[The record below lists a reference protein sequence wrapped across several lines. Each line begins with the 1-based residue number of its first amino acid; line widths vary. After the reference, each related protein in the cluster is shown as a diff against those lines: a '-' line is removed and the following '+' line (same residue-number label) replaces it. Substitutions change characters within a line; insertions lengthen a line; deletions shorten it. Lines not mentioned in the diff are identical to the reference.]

1 MKYRLMVGAL
11 LPILLAS
18 MVAATWHLF
27 WARPDRTDRYLIE
40 PLESRYQR
48 AFISPDGFTGLIAL
62 SGDDRRFAE
71 AGRLARLYPR
81 LKVLLSERTDLVGAL
96 AKLGGG
102 IDPSRVILE
111 TKSTNTYENAI
122 YCASLVRPTSQERWL
137 LVTGALHMPR
147 AVASFQK
154 AGFQVEPWPVYGTT
168 SEASMVSSAIHEW
181 IGLIAYRLLGRTKQ
195 LFPM

>member
-1 MKYRLMVGAL
+1 MLM
-11 LPILLAS
+11 AS
-18 MVAATWHLF
+18 MAAATWHF
-27 WARPDRTDRYLIE
+27 VWSRPDRADRYLIE

-48 AFISPDGFTGLIAL
+48 ASIFTLEGFTGVIAL
-62 SGDDRRFAE
+62 SGDEMRFAE
-71 AGRLARLYPR
+71 AGRVARLYPK
-81 LKVLLSERTDLVGAL
+81 LKVLLSEQTDVEGAL
-96 AKLGGG
+96 AKRGGG

-122 YCASLVRPTSQERWL
+122 YCAAIVRPRPQERWL

-154 AGFQVEPWPVYGTT
+154 AGFHIEPWPVYGAT
-168 SEASMVSSAIHEW
+168 SQASMVSSAIHEW
-181 IGLIAYRLLGRTKQ
+181 VGPIAYRLLGRTRQ

>member
-1 MKYRLMVGAL
+1 
-11 LPILLAS
+11 

-111 TKSTNTYENAI
+111 TKSTNTYEDAI
-122 YCASLVRPTSQERWL
+122 YCASLVRPTSHERWL

>member
-11 LPILLAS
+11 LPILLTS

-122 YCASLVRPTSQERWL
+122 YCASLVRPTSH
-137 LVTGALHMPR
+137 GALAARNRRPSH
-147 AVASFQK
+147 ASR
-154 AGFQVEPWPVYGTT
+154 GR
-168 SEASMVSSAIHEW
+168 
-181 IGLIAYRLLGRTKQ
+181 LI
-195 LFPM
+195 

>member
-27 WARPDRTDRYLIE
+27 WVRPDRTDRYLIE

-122 YCASLVRPTSQERWL
+122 YCASLVRPTSQEHWL

-147 AVASFQK
+147 AVASFEK
-154 AGFQVEPWPVYGTT
+154 AGFHVEPWPLYGTP

>member
-1 MKYRLMVGAL
+1 MVGAL
-11 LPILLAS
+11 LPMLMAS
-18 MVAATWHLF
+18 IVAIAWHFF
-27 WARPDRTDRYLIE
+27 WSRPDGADRYLIE
-40 PLESRYQR
+40 PLENRYQR
-48 AFISPDGFTGLIAL
+48 ASIITLEGFTGIIAL
-62 SGDDRRFAE
+62 SGDDKRFAE
-71 AGRLARLYPR
+71 AGRVARLYPK
-81 LKVLLSERTDLVGAL
+81 LKVLLSEQTDLVGAL

-122 YCASLVRPTSQERWL
+122 YCASLVRPTRQERWL

-154 AGFQVEPWPVYGTT
+154 AGFRVEPWPVYGAT

-181 IGLIAYRLLGRTKQ
+181 IGLVAYRLLGRTGQ

>member
-1 MKYRLMVGAL
+1 MVGAL
-11 LPILLAS
+11 LPMLMAS
-18 MVAATWHLF
+18 IVAIAWHFF
-27 WARPDRTDRYLIE
+27 WSRPDGADRYLIE
-40 PLESRYQR
+40 PLENRYQR
-48 AFISPDGFTGLIAL
+48 ASIITLEGFTGIIAL
-62 SGDDRRFAE
+62 SGDDKRFAE
-71 AGRLARLYPR
+71 AGRVARLYPK
-81 LKVLLSERTDLVGAL
+81 LKVLLSEQTDLVGAL

-122 YCASLVRPTSQERWL
+122 YCASLVRPTQQERWL

-154 AGFQVEPWPVYGTT
+154 AGFRVEPWPVYGAT

-181 IGLIAYRLLGRTKQ
+181 IGLVAYRLLGRTGQ